1 MKNAKQIWEE
11 TAKQLEKV
19 YDAREAENI
28 TYLLMEDVFSI
39 SKAAI
44 LSKELVHVD
53 EDELSS
59 ATERLLNHE
68 PIQYVT
74 GLADFYG
81 RQFQIEK
88 GALIPRPETEELI
101 SLIKSNVRIK
111 EPKMLDVGTGSGC
124 IAITLSLE
132 IGGAVFATDVSS
144 KALDIANDNAKKLNA
159 KVSFIEHDVLQN
171 DLTLSDL
178 DVLVSNPPYIPQ
190 KERVQMNQNVTDF
203 EPDLALFVPDDD
215 PLLFYRKIATSG
227 RHVLKSGGMLF
238 FEIHENFGRQTKE
251 LLEGLNYSAVKVHQD
266 MQGKDRMVS
275 AIN

>member
-28 TYLLMEDVFSI
+28 TYLLMEDLFKI

-44 LSKELVHVD
+44 LSEELVHVD
-53 EDELSS
+53 EAGLSN
-59 ATERLLNHE
+59 ALERLLNHE
-68 PIQYVT
+68 PIQYMT

-132 IGGAVFATDVSS
+132 IGGIVFGTDISS
-144 KALDIANDNAKKLNA
+144 KALNIAHDNAKKLNA
-159 KVSFIEHDVLQN
+159 KVSFIEHDILQN

-190 KERVQMNQNVTDF
+190 KERNQMSQNVTDF

-215 PLLFYRKIATSG
+215 PLLFYRRIATSG
-227 RHVLKSGGMLF
+227 KNVLKSGGMLF
-238 FEIHENFGRQTKE
+238 FEIHENFGKQTKE
-251 LLEGLNYSAVKVHQD
+251 LLEGLNYSVVKVHKD
-266 MQGKDRMVS
+266 MQGKDRLVS